1 MAGRT
6 DPQYVSSEPWIWN
19 DQRVLGLSEAACN
32 LLAWLLTCPYYSKV
46 PGLILAGSGTLRDGW
61 RRLGR
66 QRREAWEV
74 EREMLGLFAELQ
86 AANLVLADWELGV
99 VYVRILVTEMVCNG
113 PKSISRAG
121 AWGTTIFKLAPKC
134 ELISQVDTDLRE
146 LIGASVAMMQS
157 YLHCTPLSTAD
168 AERMSERPQ
177 PHQPRQESFSFPSAQ
192 QDSAPDEDEQ
202 EQVADHTAKPGIRLA
217 TVGGVAETYEAA
229 EEALVQSA
237 PTKLNEGLP
246 LSKGQRRR
254 LRERWLE
261 VREAGVTVA
270 HFWQLGAWIEQGGPD
285 GKGGLRFLNKIT
297 PATYLGSHLEDALR
311 AMTKQVAQQATSR
324 PGRALADRQVN
335 KQRLEWVVAD
345 KGPNKGRTLE
355 VCDPATKVRAYSTH
369 DSEQELEILDRHRR
383 RWKAGEEVDV
393 SRVQAELEAA
403 TAGSAETPRI
413 AATIELLERKAGAR

>member
-6 DPQYVSSEPWIWN
+6 DPQYVSCEPWIWN

-74 EREMLGLFAELQ
+74 EREMLGLFSELQ
-86 AANLVLADWELGV
+86 LANLVLADWDLGV
-99 VYVRILVTEMVCNG
+99 VYVRLLVAEMVCNG

-134 ELISQVDTDLRE
+134 DLITQVDTDLRE
-146 LIGASVAMMQS
+146 LIGSSVAMMQS
-157 YLHCTPLSTAD
+157 YLHCTPLSTVD

-177 PHQPRQESFSFPSAQ
+177 PHQPRQESFSFPAMQ
-192 QDSAPDEDEQ
+192 QEEESPQSSD
-202 EQVADHTAKPGIRLA
+202 QVADHTAKPGIRLA

-270 HFWQLGAWIEQGGPD
+270 HFWQLGAWIEQGGPE
-285 GKGGLRFLNKIT
+285 GKGGLHFLTKIT

-311 AMTKQVAQQATSR
+311 AMTKVVAQQAVSR
-324 PGRALADRQVN
+324 AGRAQADRHEH

-355 VCDPATKVRAYSTH
+355 VCDPATKARAYSTH

-393 SRVQAELEAA
+393 ARVQAELEAVA
-403 TAGSAETPRI
+403 AGSSDTPRI
-413 AATIELLERKAGAR
+413 AQTIELLERKAGAR